1 MFKNFSKITTPK
13 TTIKWTNLSEKERI
27 NKVQEFLKIE
37 RIDESLKIV
46 KVPSN
51 GQLEFELLKD
61 YSASERGPFLLE
73 VEKKIKEIIDIGLTI
88 WCVTVGDKSKLRKLR
103 GLTIKT

>member
-1 MFKNFSKITTPK
+1 MFKNFQKSPHQKLQLNGQICLK
-13 TTIKWTNLSEKERI
+13 KKRI

-73 VEKKIKEIIDIGLTI
+73 VEKKIKDFIDIGLTI
-88 WCVTVGDKSKLRKLR
+88 WCVPVGDKSKLRKLR